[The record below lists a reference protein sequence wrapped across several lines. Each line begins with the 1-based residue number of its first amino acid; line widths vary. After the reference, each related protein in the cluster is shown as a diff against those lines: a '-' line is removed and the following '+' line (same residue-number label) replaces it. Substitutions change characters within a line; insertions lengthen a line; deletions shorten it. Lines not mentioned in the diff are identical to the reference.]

1 MALPYMR
8 PFAAVEYGST
18 LGFCILITEGEVSS
32 TSSTQINTFGIS
44 MQINAEQTTSMQ
56 SDAEQTIPF

>member
-1 MALPYMR
+1 MR
-8 PFAAVEYGST
+8 PFAYGSA
-18 LGFCILITEGEVSS
+18 LGFSVLITEGEV
-32 TSSTQINTFGIS
+32 SSTQINTFGIS